1 MIGSLYFL
9 FMLSSNH
16 GFQGNVQPK
25 DVSATSGR
33 QTSTLNFV
41 FDFCSNYSSKM
52 HHFGAMG
59 MEQTDW
65 WTSPLLNSLT
75 LVAEDVIIVLQCVI
89 RQSTVKNN
97 RIHSAAHIQ
106 IPTL

>member
-16 GFQGNVQPK
+16 GFRDNVQPK

-33 QTSTLNFV
+33 QTSTLNGA
-41 FDFCSNYSSKM
+41 FDFCSNYTSKM

-59 MEQTDW
+59 MEQIGGHHLCLILSLW
-65 WTSPLLNSLT
+65 WQR
-75 LVAEDVIIVLQCVI
+75 A
-89 RQSTVKNN
+89 
-97 RIHSAAHIQ
+97 
-106 IPTL
+106 